1 MKDDTYCCRKHLIV
15 AICAALNNLI
25 CLPSWKLKTLQ
36 SENARL
42 LVIASYNL
50 STALGVMSSCWQ
62 LLKAVARFN
71 NCRKQFF
78 KSFYQLWQ
86 LLQAVA
92 SLDSCYKLSTALA
105 SVTSCCQH
113 WQLLQAVASFDSCY
127 KLSSALTAAASF
139 DRSYKLSPALT
150 AVTSCCQL

>member
-1 MKDDTYCCRKHLIV
+1 MILRGRLCHENDMKDDTYCCRKGLIV

-25 CLPSWKLKTLQ
+25 WLPSRKLKTLQ

-42 LVIASYNL
+42 LVIASYKL
-50 STALGVMSSCWQ
+50 STALGVMLSCWQLWQ
-62 LLKAVARFN
+62 LLKAVARFD

-105 SVTSCCQH
+105 SVTSCRQH

-127 KLSSALTAAASF
+127 KLSSALTVAASF
-139 DRSYKLSPALT
+139 DRS
-150 AVTSCCQL
+150 